1 MFLGWRMVAVAFV
14 ADFVAVGFMFYSFG
28 VFLGAVETDL
38 GASRAEI
45 SWALAL
51 SNLVGSFAAPWIG
64 RLLDRLGVRRV
75 MATGACLVAAGFAL
89 ASQARTLWQFHLVF
103 GSLLAVGAMSM
114 GNLSA
119 AKLVASWFEERR
131 GTALGV
137 ATMGISLS
145 GLAMPPLATWLILNL
160 GWRGGF
166 LVYALGTLCVIAPLA
181 LFFVVERP
189 EDVGQRPDGRPR
201 PREGEPVPPP
211 ERTFRSAEILR
222 DPGFWRIVL
231 PFALAFFSNSAVLT
245 HVVQHALSLG
255 IADYRAAF
263 LLSCIAGAGV
273 AGKVAFGRIADGL
286 GPRAAVTLSIG
297 LQLAGVL
304 LLRALEVYPAL
315 VATGLVFGFGM
326 GGMVPLQGTL
336 VATTFGRV
344 SFGKAMGLIRPFQ
357 VPIHAAG
364 VPFAGWVFVRTGGY
378 GPAFAVFAAAY
389 ALALVALLAP
399 RRGRGRGGA
408 GRPTAGC

>member
-1 MFLGWRMVAVAFV
+1 MVAVAFL

-38 GASRAEI
+38 GASRAQV

-51 SNLVGSFAAPWIG
+51 SNLAGSFAAPLIG
-64 RLLDRLGVRRV
+64 RAIDRLGVRRV
-75 MATGACLVAAGFAL
+75 MLAGACAVSAGFAL
-89 ASQARTLWQFHLVF
+89 ASRATALWQFHLVF
-103 GSLLAVGAMSM
+103 GSFLALGAMSM
-114 GNLSA
+114 GNLSSG
-119 AKLVASWFEERR
+119 KLVANWFVERR

-145 GLAMPPLATWLILNL
+145 GLVMPPVATWLILNL

-166 LVYALGTLCVIAPLA
+166 LVYAAGTLLVVAPVAAWL
-181 LFFVVERP
+181 VVERP
-189 EDVGQRPDGRPR
+189 EDVGQWPDGRAR
-201 PREGEPVPPP
+201 AGGGEAPP
-211 ERTFRSAEILR
+211 ERRFASREIVR
-222 DPGFWRIVL
+222 DAGFWRIVL
-231 PFALAFFSNSAVLT
+231 PFALAFFANSAVLT

-255 IADYRAAF
+255 IPAYRAAF

-273 AGKVAFGRIADGL
+273 AGKVAFGRIADRL
-286 GPRAAVTLSIG
+286 GPRAAVALSLS

-304 LLRALEVYPAL
+304 LLLGLHRYGPLL
-315 VATGLVFGFGM
+315 ATGLVFGFGM

-336 VATTFGRV
+336 VAATFGRV

-364 VPFAGWVFVRTGGY
+364 VPFAGFVFVRTGGY
-378 GPAFAVFAAAY
+378 GPAFAVFAVAY
-389 ALALVALLAP
+389 ALALLALVVPSRRAP
-399 RRGRGRGGA
+399 
-408 GRPTAGC
+408 

>member
-1 MFLGWRMVAVAFV
+1 MFLGWRMVGVAFV

-28 VFLGAVETDL
+28 VFLGAVEEDL
-38 GASRAEI
+38 DASRAQI
-45 SWALAL
+45 SWALAFA
-51 SNLVGSFAAPWIG
+51 NLAGSFAAPWIG

-75 MATGACLVAAGFAL
+75 MAAGALLMALGFAL
-89 ASQARTLWQFHLVF
+89 ASQARALWQFHLAF
-103 GSLLAVGAMSM
+103 GSVLALGAMAM

-119 AKLVASWFEERR
+119 GKLVASWFVERR
-131 GTALGV
+131 GTALGI

-145 GLAMPPLATWLILNL
+145 GLAMPPVATWLILNL

-166 LVYALGTLCVIAPLA
+166 LIYAAGTLCVILPLV
-181 LFFVVERP
+181 LLFVVERP
-189 EDVGQRPDGRPR
+189 EDVGARPDGRPA
-201 PREGEPVPPP
+201 PAEGEPAPAP
-211 ERTFRSAEILR
+211 ERTFASREILG

-263 LLSCIAGAGV
+263 LLSCMAGAGV
-273 AGKVAFGRIADGL
+273 VGKVAFGRIADGL
-286 GPRAAVTLSIG
+286 GPRAAVAISIG

-304 LLRALEVYPAL
+304 LLRELGSYPAL

-336 VATTFGRV
+336 VATTFGRS

-364 VPFAGWVFVRTGGY
+364 VPFAGFVFVETGSY
-378 GPAFAVFAAAY
+378 GPAFLVFAGAY
-389 ALALVALLAP
+389 LLALGALLFPSGRRESTARTERAAP
-399 RRGRGRGGA
+399 
-408 GRPTAGC
+408 